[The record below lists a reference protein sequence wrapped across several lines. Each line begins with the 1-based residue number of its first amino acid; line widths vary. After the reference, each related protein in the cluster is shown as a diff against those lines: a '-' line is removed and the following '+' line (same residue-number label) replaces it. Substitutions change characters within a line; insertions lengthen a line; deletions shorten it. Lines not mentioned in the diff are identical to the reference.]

1 MRKIYVLTSIILCV
15 GGAFAQCTITPTST
29 NVSCNGLA
37 NGTATVTPTG
47 STPGYSYLWS
57 PGGQTTANV
66 NSLSVGSY
74 TVTVTD
80 ANSCVATTV
89 VTITGP
95 PQFNITITA
104 TNASNSTACDG
115 STSAF
120 VSGGTPPYTYM
131 WLPGGQTGSTISNQ
145 CAGTYYFQVTDSLFC
160 VKSDSA
166 YSIGVTSFEEIF
178 SGNTGNNIVHISPNP
193 SAGQFFILFNKQIS
207 DAKISVTNIVGQ
219 AVFQAAITN
228 LKMEIDMA
236 QQPNGIYFVYVITK
250 DNTLTQKIA
259 IQK

>member
-1 MRKIYVLTSIILCV
+1 MFFGLGVY
-15 GGAFAQCTITPTST
+15 AQCSITPTNT
-29 NVSCNGLA
+29 NVSCYGGSNGS
-37 NGTATVTPTG
+37 ATVTPTG
-47 STPGYSYLWS
+47 STPPYSYFWS
-57 PGGQTTANV
+57 PGGQTNGTA
-66 NSLSVGSY
+66 SGLSVGSF
-74 TVTVTD
+74 TATVTD

-115 STSAF
+115 SASTF

-178 SGNTGNNIVHISPNP
+178 SGNTGNNIVHIFPNP
-193 SAGQFFILFNKQIS
+193 SAGQFSILFNKQIS

-219 AVFQAAITN
+219 AVFQSAITN
-228 LKMEIDMA
+228 LQMEIDMA
-236 QQPNGIYFVYVITK
+236 QQPNGIYFVQVVNEKTV
-250 DNTLTQKIA
+250 LTRKLI
-259 IQK
+259 KK